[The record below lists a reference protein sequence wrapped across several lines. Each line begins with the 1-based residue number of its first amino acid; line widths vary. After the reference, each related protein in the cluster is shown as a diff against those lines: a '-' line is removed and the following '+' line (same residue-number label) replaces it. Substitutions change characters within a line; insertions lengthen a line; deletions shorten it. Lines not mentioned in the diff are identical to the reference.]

1 MAQLSASLARLAFLA
16 GLLGANAGCAGLYV
30 GVAATGGVM
39 ALQERGIDGAG
50 EDIAIRA
57 QINQLWLEH
66 DHEMHL
72 RLTLQV
78 WDRRVLVAG
87 VVSEP
92 AQREA
97 AIALARS
104 ASGVREVIDAVET
117 GTVRDIARYSV
128 DKQIEKDI
136 ELRLFFTRDVD
147 SINYSVQVVNGG
159 VHLLGTAQDAAELA
173 RVLAVVRDV
182 GGVRRIGNHVLL
194 REDAR
199 RLRGAAASP

>member
-1 MAQLSASLARLAFLA
+1 LAQLGPLSARLAFAACALA
-16 GLLGANAGCAGLYV
+16 AVPGCAGLYV

-39 ALQERGIDGAG
+39 ALQERGLGGAG

-57 QINQLWLEH
+57 RINGLWLER
-66 DHEMHL
+66 DHEMHM

-87 VVSEP
+87 VLPEP
-92 AQREA
+92 GQRETA
-97 AIALARS
+97 LALARS
-104 ASGVREVIDAVET
+104 AGGVREVIDEIET
-117 GTVRDIARYSV
+117 GIVRDLVRYAS

-136 ELRLFFTRDVD
+136 ELRLLFTRDID

-159 VHLLGTAQDAAELA
+159 VHLIGTAQDAGERV
-173 RVLAVVRDV
+173 RVLAVVREV
-182 GGVRRIGNHVLL
+182 GGVRRISNHVLL

-199 RLRGAAASP
+199 RLRDAPVTP

>member
-1 MAQLSASLARLAFLA
+1 MAQLGALFARLALA
-16 GLLGANAGCAGLYV
+16 TCLVVANAGCAGLYV

-50 EDIAIRA
+50 EDVAIRA
-57 QINQLWLEH
+57 RINQLWFEH

-72 RLTLQV
+72 RVTLQV

-87 VVSEP
+87 VVAEP

-97 AIALARS
+97 AVALARS
-104 ASGVREVIDAVET
+104 AAGVREVIDAVET
-117 GTVRDIARYSV
+117 GIVRDVARYAS

-136 ELRLFFTRDVD
+136 DLRLFFTRDID

-159 VHLLGTAQDAAELA
+159 VYLLGTAQDAAELS
-173 RVLAVVRDV
+173 RVLAVVREV

-199 RLRGAAASP
+199 RLRSAAASP